1 MKTII
6 IAIILSLPCLLV
18 LNESNTF
25 VPNIIGIIYIFVLYF
40 ASKTKIGNRFCKKLH
55 KENERLIN
63 KMF

>member
-1 MKTII
+1 MKTIL
-6 IAIILSLPCLLV
+6 IADLLLFPCLLI

-25 VPNIIGIIYIFVLYF
+25 VPNIIGIIYIFVLYS